1 MGKKQTKKQTLNI
14 PLSMVKLL
22 IYSLHFGWCISTPSH
37 YKDTGVLP
45 NSVAEEEKTAKRFH
59 HEANVNFKTVAV

>member
-1 MGKKQTKKQTLNI
+1 MGKKNQTLNI

-22 IYSLHFGWCISTPSH
+22 FLWCINRPSD

-45 NSVAEEEKTAKRFH
+45 KSVAGEEG
-59 HEANVNFKTVAV
+59 NCSGISP

>member
-1 MGKKQTKKQTLNI
+1 MPLKEGHLKKQTLNI

-22 IYSLHFGWCISTPSH
+22 ITLWINIPSH

-45 NSVAEEEKTAKRFH
+45 NSVAGEEGNRSGISP
-59 HEANVNFKTVAV
+59 